1 MRAFAR
7 AISATRA
14 APSVPGANAEAQVIA
29 NTWFYAAAI
38 PAVIILGL
46 AKGGFAG
53 IGTLATPI
61 VALAVPPVQAAS
73 IVLPILIVQDLY
85 SIYLFRRHWDGFNLK
100 VLLPGGVIGVLVGY
114 LLAAQLSD
122 RAVAFAVGAI
132 SIVFGLRQLL
142 LRKVGPPPAKR
153 PSVAAGW
160 FWGAMSGFTSM
171 ISHAGSPPFQI
182 YVMPQRLEARVFV
195 GTNVLFFAALNWM
208 KVPPYLALGQIT
220 RENLATAA
228 VLFPLAL
235 VSTWFGALVIRSFS
249 SERFYV
255 VMYWLMVVIGLKLVW
270 DGVVGS

>member
-1 MRAFAR
+1 MRAFVR

-14 APSVPGANAEAQVIA
+14 APGVPGANAEAQVIV
-29 NTWFYAAAI
+29 NPWFYAAAI
-38 PAVIILGL
+38 PAVIVLGL

-61 VALAVPPVQAAS
+61 VALAVPPVQAAW

-142 LRKVGPPPAKR
+142 LREVGPPPAKR

-182 YVMPQRLEARVFV
+182 YVMPQRLEARV
-195 GTNVLFFAALNWM
+195 
-208 KVPPYLALGQIT
+208 
-220 RENLATAA
+220 
-228 VLFPLAL
+228 
-235 VSTWFGALVIRSFS
+235 
-249 SERFYV
+249 
-255 VMYWLMVVIGLKLVW
+255 
-270 DGVVGS
+270 